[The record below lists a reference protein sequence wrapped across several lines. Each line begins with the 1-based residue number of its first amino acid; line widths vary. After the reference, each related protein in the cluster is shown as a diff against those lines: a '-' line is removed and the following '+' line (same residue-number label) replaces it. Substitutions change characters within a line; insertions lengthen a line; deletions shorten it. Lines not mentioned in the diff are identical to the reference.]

1 VTVPPVFTLAGED
14 HDGTLRRMHFTPSA
28 GAHLAGDLARWLAA
42 RDPELAQALARD
54 LAAHLAA
61 VRPEPPSPLEPLT
74 TR

>member
-1 VTVPPVFTLAGED
+1 MTVPPVFTLAGED
-14 HDGTLRRMHFTPSA
+14 HDGTLRRLHFTPSA

-42 RDPELAQALARD
+42 RD

-61 VRPEPPSPLEPLT
+61 VRPELPSPLEPLT